1 MQYFK
6 VKAAHL
12 LNSDSNVLKCA
23 FQLEIRGQS
32 SPTEHSRIPETA
44 GWFQSNQQ
52 LPQLVQKHVDRRSLS

>member
-23 FQLEIRGQS
+23 FQLEIRGQG

-52 LPQLVQKHVDRRSLS
+52 LPQLV